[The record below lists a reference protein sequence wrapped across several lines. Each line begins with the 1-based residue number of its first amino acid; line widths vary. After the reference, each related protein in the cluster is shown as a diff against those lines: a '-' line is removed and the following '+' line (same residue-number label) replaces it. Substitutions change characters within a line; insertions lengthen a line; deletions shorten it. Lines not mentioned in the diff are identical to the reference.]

1 MEKKFTM
8 EYGTNINFVSFSN
21 YLEAGIPD
29 VGLVIA
35 RHTGIAAL
43 SEGGQ
48 NAHILW
54 EYQVRPAFINYM
66 LQHGI
71 ERREESVYAS
81 PFVRPAYSEESGT
94 AVVPVTKELIL
105 EWITRAEACTG
116 TEEEL
121 VQIGRDSDYAAR
133 YFSELSIDAAKKL
146 VVVDCEYIHDLGSPL
161 LSRRGSDD
169 AFGIKINWESKKGEV
184 KFAAPPRK
192 LKPGKASVSDWL
204 NEIRLEELSDIS
216 AMVSR
221 LAEKEQTIPKEVV
234 GVVEDIVRESDKQTI
249 AVFNTVRRAYLS
261 ISAARK
267 REEKKI
273 RDELSGMLSLND
285 ETAKQFIKDA
295 IQTAGVRYKKLYRT
309 LTDVL
314 RHSTEGLGW
323 ERAALLF
330 GLSCKDAEY
339 SSSILHSLLP
349 EEYLL
354 WVLEIGKMMDSGY
367 KDYIQVDIINKGYV
381 EGDVASF
388 EYGAAQDG
396 DKAAFANSDIE
407 GDWLVCKD
415 EETGRLVVRKSLD
428 EYVEIPKAESVAIVA
443 TKAVETGAA
452 TFIGVNK
459 GAHVSLPQGK
469 GDYMLVADGK
479 KVAKADTFDSNVYHG
494 KHPEGYVIDR
504 VISEERSFSGG
515 IFNPDR
521 KEAKRHYCF
530 VLYAC
535 PKVYTINKGARLLR

>member
-1 MEKKFTM
+1 MEKKFIM

-21 YLEAGIPD
+21 YLEAQVPD

-43 SEGGQ
+43 SEGGY
-48 NAHILW
+48 NAQVLW
-54 EYQVRPAFINYM
+54 TYQVRPAFINYM

-71 ERREESVYAS
+71 ERREESVYVS
-81 PFVRPAYSEESGT
+81 PFVRPAYSDEFGT
-94 AVVPVTKELIL
+94 VVVPVTKELIL
-105 EWITRAEACTG
+105 EWIARAEACTG

-216 AMVSR
+216 EMVGR

-234 GVVEDIVRESDKQTI
+234 SVVEDVISGADKQVK
-249 AVFNTVRRAYLS
+249 AVFNMVRRAYLS

-267 REEKKI
+267 REDKKI
-273 RDELSGMLSLND
+273 RDELSGMMSLDD

-314 RHSTEGLGW
+314 RHASEGMNW

-339 SSSILHSLLP
+339 TSSILHSLLP

-354 WVLEIGKMMDSGY
+354 WVLEMGKMMDAGY
-367 KDYIQVDIINKGYV
+367 KDYVQVNIINKGYA
-381 EGDVASF
+381 EGDVAEF

-396 DKAAFANSDIE
+396 DKAAFANSDIS
-407 GDWLVCKD
+407 GSWLVCKD
-415 EETGRLVVRKSLD
+415 EETGRLVARKSLK
-428 EYVEIPKAESVAIVA
+428 EYVKIPKAQDVAIVA

-452 TFIGVNK
+452 TFVGVNK

-469 GDYMLVADGK
+469 GDYMLVVDGK
-479 KVAKADTFDSNVYHG
+479 AVAKADTFDSNIYHG

-515 IFNPDR
+515 VFNPNR
-521 KEAKRHYCF
+521 KEVKRHYCF

-535 PKVYTINKGARLLR
+535 PKVYTVNKSAKLFK

>member
-21 YLEAGIPD
+21 YLEAQVPE

-54 EYQVRPAFINYM
+54 TYQVRPAFINYM

-71 ERREESVYAS
+71 ERREESVYMS
-81 PFVRPAYSEESGT
+81 PFAMPSYSEEYGT
-94 AVVPVTKELIL
+94 VVVPVTKELIL
-105 EWITRAEACTG
+105 EWIARAEACTG
-116 TEEEL
+116 TEGEL
-121 VQIGRDSDYAAR
+121 VAIGRDSDFAAR

-146 VVVDCEYIHDLGSPL
+146 VIVDCEYIHDLGSPL
-161 LSRRGSDD
+161 LSRRGSDN
-169 AFGIKINWESKKGEV
+169 AFGININWEAKKGEV

-216 AMVSR
+216 EMVGR

-234 GVVEDIVRESDKQTI
+234 SVVEDVVSGADKQVK
-249 AVFNTVRRAYLS
+249 AVFNMVRRAYLS

-273 RDELSGMLSLND
+273 RDELSGMMSLDD

-295 IQTAGVRYKKLYRT
+295 IQTAAVRYKKLYRT

-314 RHSTEGLGW
+314 RHASEGMDW

-339 SSSILHSLLP
+339 TSSILHSLLP

-354 WVLEIGKMMDSGY
+354 WVLEIGRMMDAGY
-367 KDYIQVDIINKGYV
+367 KDYVQVNIINRGYV
-381 EGDVASF
+381 EGDVVVF

-396 DKAAFANSDIE
+396 DKAAFANSDIS
-407 GDWLVCKD
+407 GTWVICNDDGKLVA
-415 EETGRLVVRKSLD
+415 RKSLK
-428 EYVEIPKAESVAIVA
+428 EYVEIPKAQDVAIVA
-443 TKAVETGAA
+443 TKAIETGAA
-452 TFIGVNK
+452 TFVGVNK

-469 GDYMLVADGK
+469 GDYMLVVDGK
-479 KVAKADTFDSNVYHG
+479 AVAKADTFDSNIYHG

-504 VISEERSFSGG
+504 VISEERTFTGG
-515 IFNPDR
+515 IFNPGR
-521 KEAKRHYCF
+521 KEVKRHYCF

-535 PKVYTINKGARLLR
+535 PKVYTVNKSAKLFK

>member
-1 MEKKFTM
+1 MEKKFIM

-21 YLEAGIPD
+21 YLEAQVPD

-48 NAHILW
+48 NAQVLW
-54 EYQVRPAFINYM
+54 TYQVRPAFINYM

-71 ERREESVYAS
+71 ERREESVYVS
-81 PFVRPAYSEESGT
+81 PFVMPSYSEEYGT
-94 AVVPVTKELIL
+94 VIVPVTKELIL
-105 EWITRAEACTG
+105 EWIVRAEACTG

-121 VQIGRDSDYAAR
+121 VQIGRDSDFAAR

-161 LSRRGSDD
+161 LSRRASDD
-169 AFGIKINWESKKGEV
+169 AFGIKIDWREKKGEV

-204 NEIRLEELSDIS
+204 NEFRLEELADIS
-216 AMVSR
+216 DMVSR
-221 LAEKEQTIPKEVV
+221 LAEKEQAIPKEVV
-234 GVVEDIVRESDKQTI
+234 GVVEDIVGEADKQTK
-249 AVFNTVRRAYLS
+249 AVFNMVRRCYLS

-273 RDELSGMLSLND
+273 RDELSGMMSLDD

-295 IQTAGVRYKKLYRT
+295 IQTAAVRYKKLYRT

-314 RHSTEGLGW
+314 RHASEGMDW

-339 SSSILHSLLP
+339 TSSILHSLLP

-354 WVLEIGKMMDSGY
+354 WVLKMGKMMDAGY
-367 KDYIQVDIINKGYV
+367 KDYVQVDIINRGYE

-396 DKAAFANSDIE
+396 DKAAFANSDISGE
-407 GDWLVCKD
+407 WRIVNDDGKLVA
-415 EETGRLVVRKSLD
+415 RKSLED
-428 EYVEIPKAESVAIVA
+428 YVVIPKAESVAIVA
-443 TKAVETGAA
+443 TKAVETGVA
-452 TFIGVNK
+452 TFVGVNK
-459 GAHVSLPQGK
+459 GAYVSLPQGR
-469 GDYMLVADGK
+469 GDYMLVVDGK
-479 KVAKADTFDSNVYHG
+479 KVAKADTFDSNIYHG
-494 KHPEGYVIDR
+494 KHPEGYVVDR

-515 IFNPDR
+515 IFNPER
-521 KEAKRHYCF
+521 KEVKRHYCF

-535 PKVYTINKGARLLR
+535 PKVYTINKGARLFK